1 LYIWIN
7 IADSLTSFLPY
18 KDISEKELAV
28 LIAGG
33 DEPAFREL
41 YRRLLPYLSGSGMKM
56 LKSGDAVAEVL
67 QESLIRLWVHREKLR
82 DVHSPRAWVY
92 RIFSNECFRYLKK
105 HGLKV
110 LPLEAVE
117 DVYLPETAGGPEQH
131 YSMRETRHIIHDAVE
146 SLSPRQREIYRLS
159 RERGL
164 KIPEIAEELGLA
176 SKYVKKTL
184 MVALHNIRRQLVRAG
199 KTYLLLL
206 ILNVFK

>member
-1 LYIWIN
+1 M
-7 IADSLTSFLPY
+7 TSSLPY
-18 KDISEKELAV
+18 IDISEKELAAR
-28 LIAGG
+28 IADG
-33 DEPAFREL
+33 DEAAFKEL

-56 LKSGDAVAEVL
+56 LKSEDAVAEVL
-67 QESLIRLWVHREKLR
+67 QESLIRLWVHRERLR
-82 DVHSPRAWVY
+82 DIHSPRAWVY

-105 HGLKV
+105 YGLKV

-117 DVYLPETAGGPEQH
+117 EAFLPGAGGGPEQH
-131 YSMRETRHIIHDAVE
+131 FSMRETSHIIHDAVQ

-164 KIPEIAEELGLA
+164 KISEIAAELGLA